1 MVIDDAKLERDEK
14 DTMIFQKEIEIARN
28 RRFFKAIR
36 DNKIEKV
43 RRLINRG
50 FDVNETDA
58 GNVFLDTPLYIAC
71 SRRHIAIAQ
80 LLLESG
86 ADPNARDLRGRTALH
101 NLIRE
106 QNENPD
112 IWHLLLS
119 AGADV
124 NAADDCGMT
133 PLHFACYYALV
144 DITRLL
150 LQRGAQPDIR
160 SMGGAT
166 AFEIAVAL
174 PQYSE
179 RREEIL
185 ATFQEL
191 TPEFYFSTFCTSA
204 MAPGGM

>member
-1 MVIDDAKLERDEK
+1 MF
-14 DTMIFQKEIEIARN
+14 FQKEREIARN

-36 DNKIEKV
+36 DDKTEKV

-50 FDVNETDA
+50 FDVNEPA
-58 GNVFLDTPLYIAC
+58 ASNVFKDTSLYIAC
-71 SRRHIAIAQ
+71 SYRRTAIVQ

-86 ADPNARDLRGRTALH
+86 ADPNARNLRGRTALH

-106 QNENPD
+106 ENEDPD
-112 IWHLLLS
+112 IWHLLLQH
-119 AGADV
+119 GADV

-133 PLHFACYYALV
+133 LLHFACYYALV
-144 DITRLL
+144 DIVRLL
-150 LQRGAQPDIR
+150 LRGGAQPDIR
-160 SMGGAT
+160 AT
-166 AFEIAVAL
+166 DGRTALEIAADLADL

-185 ATFQEL
+185 TAFQEL